1 MSIAPGCVQ
10 FLGVEKRFHTAWVKT
25 GPDGPE
31 IRLPLFPQK
40 RTQVGHRAMSGSC
53 QFQTFGGSCG
63 STNLDHPQV
72 ISCAGLAE
80 WNAGDYHD

>member
-1 MSIAPGCVQ
+1 MSAQ
-10 FLGVEKRFHTAWVKT
+10 
-25 GPDGPE
+25 
-31 IRLPLFPQK
+31 IRLALSSRHTLDGTARPF
-40 RTQVGHRAMSGSC
+40 RA